1 MAGAILGAIADD
13 FTGATDL
20 AGMLVKQGLR
30 TVQTIGVP
38 EASGL
43 ALWTQE
49 VDAVVVALK
58 TRTAPAQE
66 AQADALAA
74 LAWLQAQGCQRFV
87 SKICS
92 TFDSTPAGNI
102 GPIAEALM
110 DALGTELA
118 LVCPAF
124 PANARTVYR
133 GHLFVG
139 DALLSDTGMR
149 EHPLT
154 PMTDANL
161 VRVLQAQSRRPVALL
176 PWPVVANG
184 AEAVAR
190 ELTRLHAQG
199 VGLVIADAIS
209 DADLLT
215 LGLGCRAWPLVV
227 AGSGMAIGLA
237 AQLRAAGQLAALPIS
252 TSISRSISTSSP
264 SLISASPSIP
274 TPPATSQAAPRVA
287 AALPAVRGPALV
299 VAGSCSSATQ
309 AQVERMRGCR
319 PAWRIDPAQA
329 VQTPDT
335 AVAEALQW
343 ALTRLGDEPILIY
356 STASAGEVRAAQ
368 AVLGSQAAG
377 EAVEDVLARITQ
389 ALVEHGVR
397 RLIIAGGE
405 TSGAVVRR
413 LGVRALRIGPEIAPG
428 VPWTVT
434 LDGNALAG
442 GAGGAE
448 GAGEADG
455 ADGASGSGRGAQPM
469 LALALKSGN
478 FGDPDFFL
486 QAWSRLQ

>member
-38 EASGL
+38 EASRL
-43 ALWTQE
+43 APWTHE

-66 AQADALAA
+66 AKADALAA
-74 LAWLQAQGCQRFV
+74 LAWLQAQGCERFV

-139 DALLSDTGMR
+139 DALLSETGMR

-176 PWPVVANG
+176 PWSVVASG
-184 AEAVAR
+184 AEAVAQ

-209 DADLLT
+209 DADLQT

-237 AQLRAAGQLAALPIS
+237 AQLRAAGRLAALPIS
-252 TSISRSISTSSP
+252 TSI
-264 SLISASPSIP
+264 P
-274 TPPATSQAAPRVA
+274 TPPPPSQVAPRAA
-287 AALPAVRGPALV
+287 AALPVVCGPALV

-329 VQTPDT
+329 VQTPDA
-335 AVAEALQW
+335 AVAQALQW

-368 AVLGSQAAG
+368 ALLGSQAAG
-377 EAVEDVLARITQ
+377 DAIEEVLARITQ
-389 ALVEHGVR
+389 ALVGHGVR

-434 LDGNALAG
+434 LDGDALADG
-442 GAGGAE
+442 DGPTDGAGGASR
-448 GAGEADG
+448 
-455 ADGASGSGRGAQPM
+455 ASGAGRGAQPR

>member
-38 EASGL
+38 EASGR

-58 TRTAPAQE
+58 TRTAPAQQ

-92 TFDSTPAGNI
+92 TFDSTSAGNI

-161 VRVLQAQSRRPVALL
+161 VRVLQVQSRRPVALL

-184 AEAVAR
+184 AEAVAQ

-252 TSISRSISTSSP
+252 TSISTSIRG
-264 SLISASPSIP
+264 LISGSPLIP
-274 TPPATSQAAPRVA
+274 TPPASSQAAPRGA
-287 AALPAVRGPALV
+287 AALTAVRGPALV

-319 PAWRIDPAQA
+319 PAWRLDPAQA

-356 STASAGEVRAAQ
+356 STASAGEVRAVQ

-377 EAVEDVLARITQ
+377 EAIEEVLARITQ

-413 LGVRALRIGPEIAPG
+413 LGVSALRIGPEIAPG

-434 LDGNALAG
+434 LDGNALAE
-442 GAGGAE
+442 GAE
-448 GAGEADG
+448 GADG
-455 ADGASGSGRGAQPM
+455 SGGSDGSGRRAQPM

>member
-38 EASGL
+38 EASGR

-58 TRTAPAQE
+58 TRTAPAQQ

-92 TFDSTPAGNI
+92 TFDSTSAGNI

-184 AEAVAR
+184 AEAVAQ

-252 TSISRSISTSSP
+252 TSISTSIRG
-264 SLISASPSIP
+264 LISGSPLIP
-274 TPPATSQAAPRVA
+274 TPPASSQAAPRGA
-287 AALPAVRGPALV
+287 AALTAVRGPALV

-319 PAWRIDPAQA
+319 PAWRLDPAQA

-356 STASAGEVRAAQ
+356 STASAGEVRAVQ

-377 EAVEDVLARITQ
+377 EAIEEVLARITQ

-434 LDGNALAG
+434 LDGNALAE
-442 GAGGAE
+442 GAE
-448 GAGEADG
+448 GAEG
-455 ADGASGSGRGAQPM
+455 ADGSGGSDGSDGSGRRAQPM